1 LLKDYSSKV
10 AFMDE
15 LTKMNEIINNEL
27 EEYKKE
33 LKETEEE
40 SIYVLI

>member
-15 LTKMNEIINNEL
+15 LMKMNENMTNEL
-27 EEYKKE
+27 EEYKKV
-33 LKETEEE
+33 LKETDEE
-40 SIYVLI
+40 SINVLT